1 MSVTELM
8 WLVFGVVM
16 LAALF
21 LDLCV
26 LNRHSHE
33 IKLKESLKW
42 TAFWVSL
49 ALLFSVGVFHEEG
62 HDLGIQF
69 LTGYLLEYSLS
80 VDNLFV
86 FLMLIT
92 YFKAPAYLQ
101 HRVLF
106 WGILIA
112 IISRVLFILFGVAL
126 VTRFHWIL
134 IFFGVFLVYTG
145 IKMAVSKSDED
156 VDPNKNPVLKVLKKV
171 MPVTNE
177 YHDNRYFIK
186 LNGIR
191 HATPLFVVIL
201 MIGTIDIM
209 FALDSI
215 PAILAVSQNYFIVI
229 TSNIFALMGLRSL
242 YFALAGVM
250 KLFHRL
256 NYGLAIVLSFI
267 GIKMLLSFVG
277 VNIPTVAS
285 LIVVVVVLGLSI
297 AASVLWPEKE
307 KQKTAP
313 KSVVNIVPK
322 AKKTSKPASKKAA
335 KTAKKTVKKT
345 KKK

>member
-1 MSVTELM
+1 MSVTAMM
-8 WLVFGVVM
+8 WLIFAVVM
-16 LAALF
+16 SAALF

-26 LNRHSHE
+26 LNKNAHE
-33 IKLKESLKW
+33 IKLKESLRW
-42 TAFWVSL
+42 TAFWISL
-49 ALLFSVGVFHEEG
+49 ALIFAAGVFYKEG

-69 LTGYLLEYSLS
+69 LTGYVLEYSLS

-86 FLMLIT
+86 FLMLINF
-92 YFKAPAYLQ
+92 FKAPANLH

-112 IISRVLFILFGVAL
+112 IVSRVLFILFGVAL

-134 IFFGVFLVYTG
+134 YIFGFFLVYTG
-145 IKMAVSKSDED
+145 IKMAVTSDNDE
-156 VDPNKNPVLKVLKKV
+156 VDPNKNPMLKLLKKI

-177 YHDNRYFIK
+177 YHDGHYFVRLK
-186 LNGIR
+186 GIR

-215 PAILAVSQNYFIVI
+215 PAILAVSQDYFIVI

-242 YFALAGVM
+242 FFALAGVM

-267 GIKMLLSFVG
+267 GIKMLITFF
-277 VNIPTVAS
+277 NIHIPTSVS

-297 AASVLWPEKE
+297 VASIIWPEKE
-307 KQKTAP
+307 KIKTAP
-313 KSVVNIVPK
+313 KSVVNIAPK
-322 AKKTSKPASKKAA
+322 TAKTKPASKKAV
-335 KTAKKTVKKT
+335 KTAKKSVKKP